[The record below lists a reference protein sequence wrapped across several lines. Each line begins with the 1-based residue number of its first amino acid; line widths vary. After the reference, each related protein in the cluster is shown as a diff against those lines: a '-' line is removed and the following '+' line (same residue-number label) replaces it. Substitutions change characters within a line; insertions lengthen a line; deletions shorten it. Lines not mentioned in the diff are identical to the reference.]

1 MRDPCTPCARLPD
14 LDFPPSPVASR
25 ARIAPGSRQM
35 LPFPFAPMK
44 PFRSIP
50 LALLL
55 CLLRPVM
62 AHAQVDINH
71 ADAKMLAESLTGI
84 GLVKAEAIVAYRD
97 SHGPFLHIE
106 DLAAVD
112 GIGERTIEAN
122 RDAIMIVVE
131 SPLPRRGRYPFKGS

>member
-1 MRDPCTPCARLPD
+1 MQPL
-14 LDFPPSPVASR
+14 
-25 ARIAPGSRQM
+25 
-35 LPFPFAPMK
+35 
-44 PFRSIP
+44 RSIP

-55 CLLRPVM
+55 SLLPPLV

-106 DLAAVD
+106 DLAAVN
-112 GIGERTIEAN
+112 GIGEHAIEAN
-122 RDAIMIVVE
+122 REAIIIVVE
-131 SPLPRRGRYPFKGS
+131 SPLPRRGRYPSKDP

>member
-1 MRDPCTPCARLPD
+1 
-14 LDFPPSPVASR
+14 
-25 ARIAPGSRQM
+25 
-35 LPFPFAPMK
+35 MK
-44 PFRSIP
+44 PLRSIL

-55 CLLRPVM
+55 TLLPPLV
-62 AHAQVDINH
+62 AQAQVDINH

-106 DLAAVD
+106 ELAAVD

-122 RDAIMIVVE
+122 REAIIIVVE
-131 SPLPRRGRYPFKGS
+131 NPLPRRSVSPRKGP